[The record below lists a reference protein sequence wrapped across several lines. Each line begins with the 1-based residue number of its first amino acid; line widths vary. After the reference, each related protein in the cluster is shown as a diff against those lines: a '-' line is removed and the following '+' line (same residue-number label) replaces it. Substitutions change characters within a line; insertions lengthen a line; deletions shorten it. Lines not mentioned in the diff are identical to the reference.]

1 MEHVTSHADA
11 FVHAK
16 VLIGLVTG
24 LSITRLLAG
33 LSRFVQHRGADGI
46 FAPHLAW
53 VGFMLLYVIHFWWF
67 EFGLSAIGRWSFP
80 EYAFVLGYA
89 ALNFFITTLL
99 FPDRMDDYD
108 GFEDYFM
115 SRRRWFYGLLALVF
129 MVDIA
134 DTLLKGWD
142 NFAELGLVYP
152 VRQALL
158 TGLCGVGMV
167 LRRPSAHL
175 ALAGLAIVAQFWWI
189 ITRYEFLT

>member
-1 MEHVTSHADA
+1 MEHVTGAANA

-33 LSRFVQHRGADGI
+33 LSRFVQHPSGAAI

-67 EFGLSAIGRWSFP
+67 EFNLSAIGRWSFP

-99 FPDRMDDYD
+99 FPDRMDDYA

-115 SRRRWFYGLLALVF
+115 SRRRWFYGLLALAFV
-129 MVDIA
+129 VDIA
-134 DTLLKGWD
+134 DTLLKGRSHFVD
-142 NFAELGLVYP
+142 LGLVYP

-158 TGLCGVGMV
+158 VGLCLVGMA
-167 LRRPSAHL
+167 LRRPASHL
-175 ALAGLAIVAQFWWI
+175 VLAALAIAAELWWI
-189 ITRYEFLT
+189 FTRYEFLA